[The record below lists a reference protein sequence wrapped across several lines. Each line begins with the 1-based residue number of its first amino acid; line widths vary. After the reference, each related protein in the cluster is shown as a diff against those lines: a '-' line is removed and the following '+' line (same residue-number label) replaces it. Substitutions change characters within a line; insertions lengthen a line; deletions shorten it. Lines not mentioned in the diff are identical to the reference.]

1 MNERDDRDLADAVER
16 DSARIARAQ
25 DERVGLLAQTAFLGT
40 LGVVFVLPVVA
51 GAYLGLW
58 LDGREPGYSWGWTM
72 GGLALGLALGAF
84 NVWRFVRA
92 RR

>member
-1 MNERDDRDLADAVER
+1 MNERDDRDLAAAVER

-25 DERVGLLAQTAFLGT
+25 AERAGLLAQTAFLGT

-58 LDGREPGYSWGWTM
+58 LDGRQPGYSWVWTM
-72 GGLALGLALGAF
+72 GGLGLGLALGAF